1 MTKEITAA
9 LCKFIQQVG
18 TIEEKS
24 DAQYDKFADLSTVLS
39 VVNPV
44 LAANGLIV
52 TNTTKIVEDKN
63 ILSVQ
68 LMHISGETLPPSEIL
83 LPKGIA
89 KNELYSTGQALTYF
103 KRYLL
108 LGLLNLTAGIPDH
121 DGQVYNP
128 DIQEDKVTPLN
139 KNKAVGMPTILDD
152 ETKQYYLQIVGK
164 LLVKDKKLYNTLA
177 DALYIEFD
185 FDRNKKLSEN
195 ITKPSHVTFIEEWLA
210 VNTWL
215 MNHLKLDLLML
226 LHQIGKIVFL
236 YPLNS
241 HMLITRNLE
250 IGVRLITTLTHQVLI
265 IWSQT
270 IYQKTMFNSTITGN
284 LTGDAEY
291 AQVGAYDVAKFTIAV
306 NHNKEDVTYVSCTVF
321 GKAWQSIVDSFKKGL
336 KVTVHGR
343 VTGIYN
349 YMTKEE
355 MPASK
360 VNFAVT
366 DFDYPHNIKAR
377 VEETATIPF

>member
-9 LCKFIQQVG
+9 LCKFIQEVG

-39 VVNPV
+39 VVNPA

-128 DIQEDKVTPLN
+128 DEQESKVTHIN
-139 KNKAVGMPTILDD
+139 KNKAVGMPQILDKD
-152 ETKQYYLQIVGK
+152 TKDFYLKKVGE
-164 LLVKDKKLYNTLA
+164 LVVKNKSLYMQLA
-177 DALYIEFD
+177 DAMYVEFG
-185 FDRNKKLSEN
+185 FDRTSGTFSDYIQEPK
-195 ITKPSHVTFIEEWLA
+195 HVTYIQ
-210 VNTWL
+210 TWF
-215 MNHLKLDLLML
+215 D
-226 LHQIGKIVFL
+226 
-236 YPLNS
+236 
-241 HMLITRNLE
+241 
-250 IGVRLITTLTHQVLI
+250 
-265 IWSQT
+265 
-270 IYQKTMFNSTITGN
+270 
-284 LTGDAEY
+284 
-291 AQVGAYDVAKFTIAV
+291 
-306 NHNKEDVTYVSCTVF
+306 TYVN
-321 GKAWQSIVDSFKKGL
+321 D
-336 KVTVHGR
+336 
-343 VTGIYN
+343 
-349 YMTKEE
+349 
-355 MPASK
+355 
-360 VNFAVT
+360 
-366 DFDYPHNIKAR
+366 
-377 VEETATIPF
+377 